1 MFTRHGMTLR
11 ALLTIPYLG
20 LVLGLAAVIGA
31 LSYASGR
38 EAVNTLSAKLLTD
51 TVLRIE
57 QAIAKHVSGSEAVLE
72 AAFPTGMTAP
82 PDIEADLPQ
91 LRTRFWL
98 ATSVHRDPNNYAYF
112 GDRHGRFFGLW
123 RYSAS
128 EAELRLR
135 LKGEGA
141 RAIRRFEGINGALAA
156 P

>member
-72 AAFPTGMTAP
+72 AAFP
-82 PDIEADLPQ
+82 
-91 LRTRFWL
+91 
-98 ATSVHRDPNNYAYF
+98 
-112 GDRHGRFFGLW
+112 
-123 RYSAS
+123 
-128 EAELRLR
+128 
-135 LKGEGA
+135 
-141 RAIRRFEGINGALAA
+141 
-156 P
+156 